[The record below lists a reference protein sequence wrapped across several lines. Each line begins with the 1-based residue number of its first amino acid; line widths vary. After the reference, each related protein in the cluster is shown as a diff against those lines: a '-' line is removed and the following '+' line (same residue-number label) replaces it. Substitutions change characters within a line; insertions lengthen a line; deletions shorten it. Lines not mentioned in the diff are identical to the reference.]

1 MSAAELR
8 FERYAASVERR
19 RRGILWGACLL
30 AAAGLALALRLPLRA
45 DWSNLLPAHERSV
58 RDLEN
63 LQSRTTSL
71 GLVLC
76 AVASDS
82 PPLREKAAQLLA
94 DRVRQIDRSLV
105 ADVVV
110 DDSAGRRYVA
120 DHRFLFAP
128 LADLEAAR
136 DVLSARL
143 RRAHLAAN
151 PLYVPLDDE
160 RDVAQE
166 KAAEDQT
173 IGRLKRRLDEAE
185 GTARPRERSAETD
198 RYQCGNTTS

>member
-1 MSAAELR
+1 M
-8 FERYAASVERR
+8 
-19 RRGILWGACLL
+19 L
-30 AAAGLALALRLPLRA
+30 AVAGLALALTLPLRA

-76 AVASDS
+76 AVASGS
-82 PPLREKAAQLLA
+82 PTLREKGAQLLA
-94 DRVRQIDRSLV
+94 SRIRQIDPSVV

-110 DDSAGRRYVA
+110 DDSAARRYFA

-136 DVLSARL
+136 DVLSARI

-151 PLYVPLDDE
+151 PLYVSLDDE
-160 RDVAQE
+160 RDVSQE
-166 KAAEDQT
+166 KAQEDRT
-173 IGRLKRRLDEAE
+173 IESLRHRLDEADK
-185 GTARPRERSAETD
+185 TAQPRAMVSKDGKTQILVVQAAFPSASVTQGERLV
-198 RYQCGNTTS
+198 